1 MKKEII
7 LRWFRKAESDLKVV
21 KHLLV
26 IDEPPTDA
34 LCFHCQQAIEK
45 YLKAFLTF
53 RNVRVKKI
61 HDMEAI
67 LNLCIEQDR
76 EFENLDKE
84 NISSLS
90 LFAVEVR
97 YPEEFYIPT
106 LDEVKEYFEIAL
118 KVKDFVFK
126 KLGIREE
133 DLMKNEKRGS

>member
-7 LRWFRKAESDLKVV
+7 LRWLRKAESDLKVV
-21 KHLLV
+21 KHLLM

-67 LNLCIEQDR
+67 LNLCIEQDK
-76 EFENLDKE
+76 EFGNLDKE

-126 KLGIREE
+126 KLGIREG
-133 DLMKNEKRGS
+133 DLVKNEKR

>member
-1 MKKEII
+1 MKEEII
-7 LRWFRKAESDLKVV
+7 LRWLRKAESDLKVV
-21 KHLLV
+21 KHLLM
-26 IDEPPTDA
+26 INEPPTDA

-67 LNLCIEQDR
+67 LNLCIEQDK

-106 LDEVKEYFEIAL
+106 LDEVKKYFEIAL

-126 KLGIREE
+126 KLGIREG
-133 DLMKNEKRGS
+133 DLVKNEKG

>member
-21 KHLLV
+21 KHLLM

-106 LDEVKEYFEIAL
+106 LDEVKEYFDIAL

-126 KLGIREE
+126 KLEIREE
-133 DLMKNEKRGS
+133 DLVENEKR

>member
-1 MKKEII
+1 M
-7 LRWFRKAESDLKVV
+7 
-21 KHLLV
+21 
-26 IDEPPTDA
+26 
-34 LCFHCQQAIEK
+34 
-45 YLKAFLTF
+45 
-53 RNVRVKKI
+53 KKI

-106 LDEVKEYFEIAL
+106 LDEVKEYFDIAL

-126 KLGIREE
+126 KLEIREE
-133 DLMKNEKRGS
+133 DLVENEKR